1 MAASLKESQLDASFI
16 SLCDEAKI
24 ETNLESGKVAMFRE
38 WCLGNGLVDIN
49 MFGLAASTEAEVETK
64 ITQVFAKHNKTE
76 VGMGEKSKYKL
87 LWKLCRDAMTRGDHA
102 GSHAIDDGKAMSQ
115 PEATTLKMKWKKEH
129 GFIFTAARSLAP
141 LIVAKM
147 FKHCTA
153 SPKQLVVLHPEE
165 LKLMTAFVKTDFTA
179 LQFAAGQLPQA
190 VNVNIEAVTAISTF
204 RNKIEAQFNM
214 WAFVSI
220 QDPSWFSFQDTL
232 FFMDIINE
240 LFQKRWRGA
249 TRPSLDFYKGAY
261 VKTMNVFLEAVSVHE
276 RKLSDVVKDVSSWS
290 TAWTA
295 WDPPHVNHFGKGG
308 KGESASSADVVPQH
322 LKRVMN
328 KMGKMA
334 MNMKNSWGKQY
345 KPYGAGKG
353 QWQQDRYQTSG
364 FPYFPNNPE
373 WTTPAWQ
380 KPEGDKGMGKDKG
393 KGKGKGKKN
402 KKGKKGGW

>member
-1 MAASLKESQLDASFI
+1 
-16 SLCDEAKI
+16 
-24 ETNLESGKVAMFRE
+24 
-38 WCLGNGLVDIN
+38 
-49 MFGLAASTEAEVETK
+49 
-64 ITQVFAKHNKTE
+64 
-76 VGMGEKSKYKL
+76 
-87 LWKLCRDAMTRGDHA
+87 
-102 GSHAIDDGKAMSQ
+102 
-115 PEATTLKMKWKKEH
+115 
-129 GFIFTAARSLAP
+129 
-141 LIVAKM
+141 
-147 FKHCTA
+147 
-153 SPKQLVVLHPEE
+153 
-165 LKLMTAFVKTDFTA
+165 MTAFVKTDFTT
-179 LQFAAGQLPQA
+179 LQFSAGQLPQA
-190 VNVNIEAVTAISTF
+190 INVNIEAVTAISTF

-220 QDPSWFSFQDTL
+220 QDPSWFSFQDSL

-249 TRPSLDFYKGAY
+249 TRPSLDFYKSAY
-261 VKTMNVFLEAVSVHE
+261 VKTMNAFLEAVSVHE

-295 WDPPHVNHFGKGG
+295 WDPPHVNHYGKGG

-353 QWQQDRYQTSG
+353 QWHQDRYQTSG
-364 FPYFPNNPE
+364 SPYFPNNPE